1 MSDHTTMQHEN
12 LIERRRLLDGEA
24 IEERLER
31 MAREI
36 AALCSD
42 PTSLVLV
49 GIRTGGVPLAE
60 RLAGRL
66 GQELGIT
73 PPLGLLDITLYRDDV
88 FRGLEQPHVGPTEI
102 GFRLGDKLVVL
113 VDDVL
118 YTGRTVRAAIDAL
131 MDFGRP
137 RRILLAV
144 LVDRGGRELPI
155 AADVVGAKVEAAADE
170 TVEVRLVETAG
181 EEAVLVM
188 GEKRS

>member
-1 MSDHTTMQHEN
+1 MSAAMRHEN
-12 LIERRRLLDGEA
+12 LIELRRPLEQEA
-24 IEERLER
+24 IRSKIDE
-31 MAREI
+31 MAKAI
-36 AALCSD
+36 AGLCPDPAAL
-42 PTSLVLV
+42 VLI

-66 GQELGIT
+66 EKMLGKR
-73 PPLGLLDITLYRDDV
+73 PPLGRLDITLYRDDV
-88 FRGLEQPHVGPTEI
+88 FRGLEQPQVGPTDI
-102 GFRLGDKLVVL
+102 GFQLGDKFVVL

-144 LVDRGGRELPI
+144 LADRGDRELPI
-155 AADVVGAKVEAAADE
+155 AADVVGERVEAGPDE
-170 TVEVRLVETAG
+170 TVEVRLQETAG
-181 EEAVLVM
+181 EDAVLVM